1 MSVLFDVWPNSE
13 RRRGEPRLLVFS
25 FLLFFCIVA
34 IGITNVFFII
44 DPKTPLIV
52 NVANNLV
59 WLVIVASYF
68 YCTKESRLK
77 RTSNFIVSVSIIV
90 LFLSILETGGIC
102 SSDNVWCFFL
112 ICTAFLFSGV
122 TSGVFFTVVSVLF
135 FTFLYLAEKV
145 LNLKYIASSS
155 VLDVDYVFLTNTCAV
170 VLMALLLL
178 GFVKTLERVQK
189 KNEMLVSHK
198 LNELNMMLERRDREV
213 ETIRSKMARDFHDH
227 SGSKLASIL
236 MLSGLLKNQ
245 VKDLPLEVV
254 EYIEAIAKN
263 SNDLY
268 DHTRDFIWSIN
279 SKNSSMDEVVLHI
292 VDFANNFLEPFQI
305 DFSIRCDLVE
315 LEKYKLQAETIMQIV
330 LICKEAITNAAK
342 YAQCAEVKI
351 VCLESNTQL
360 SQYKL
365 EIVDNGI
372 GFDID
377 SLRSH
382 RGIGNM
388 YQRAKDIGG
397 QLFIE
402 SEIGKGT
409 SVALV
414 FNSLVV

>member
-52 NVANNLV
+52 NVSNNLV

-68 YCTKESRLK
+68 YCTKESRLR

-122 TSGVFFTVVSVLF
+122 TSGVFFTIVSVLF
-135 FTFLYLAEKV
+135 FSFLYLAEKV

-170 VLMALLLL
+170 VLMALLLF
-178 GFVKTLERVQK
+178 GFVKTLERVQM

-213 ETIRSKMARDFHDH
+213 ETIRSKLARDFHDH
-227 SGSKLASIL
+227 TGSKLASI
-236 MLSGLLKNQ
+236 MLVSEILKNK
-245 VKDLPLEVV
+245 VDNLPVDVV
-254 EYIEAIAKN
+254 EQIDSIAKN
-263 SNDLY
+263 SNELY
-268 DHTRDFIWSIN
+268 SHTRDFIWSIN
-279 SKNSSMDEVVLHI
+279 SKNSSLDEVVLHI
-292 VDFANNFLEPFQI
+292 VDFANNFLAPFQI
-305 DFSIRCDLVE
+305 DFNADCDLVY
-315 LEKYKLQAETIMQIV
+315 LEKFKLQAETIMQIV

-342 YAQCAEVKI
+342 YARCTEVKMI
-351 VCLESNTQL
+351 CEASNLESLQF
-360 SQYKL
+360 KL
-365 EIVDNGI
+365 QILDNGI
-372 GFDID
+372 GFDMHK
-377 SLRSH
+377 LRNN

-388 YQRAKDIGG
+388 HQRAI
-397 QLFIE
+397 
-402 SEIGKGT
+402 EIGTELTITTEIGRGT
-409 SVALV
+409 SVNLN
-414 FNSLVV
+414 FNVIN